1 MSINEAKP
9 EDWDKA
15 SKTAYG
21 KLMHPSDTAIK
32 RQVGGT
38 HYNRYE
44 IQPIDFIIANKLD
57 WCEANAVKYITRWK
71 DKNGVEDLRKAIHY
85 IEMLIQRETQ

>member
-1 MSINEAKP
+1 MSINDATP
-9 EDWDKA
+9 EQWDKA

-21 KLMHPSDTAIK
+21 KLMHPNDTAIK
-32 RQVGGT
+32 RQVGGNQ
-38 HYNRYE
+38 YNRYE

-85 IEMLIQRETQ
+85 IEMLIQREIQ